1 MSEIIVEVISE
12 NVKEKAHS
20 EVVKL
25 IENVIKELELNNVKI
40 VEKSSTDGSVTL
52 KYGIVP
58 SPSIAI
64 NGVLMI
70 IGEKPTKKEIKDL
83 ILRATLNI

>member
-25 IENVIKELELNNVKI
+25 IEDVIKELKLNNVKI
-40 VEKSSTDGSVTL
+40 VEKSCTNGSIIL

-64 NGVLMI
+64 NDVLMI
-70 IGEKPTKKEIKDL
+70 IGEKPTKKKIKDL